1 MGQNIMEVTPTLTSK
16 EKAAEIM
23 ERLRAGKN
31 WSGEFPV
38 QRRDGSS
45 VPAIVTDTPI
55 RDEEGNLIAI
65 IGVTTDITERKAA
78 EEKIAHYATELERS
92 NRDLEQFA
100 YIVSHDL
107 REPLRTVTGYLGLL
121 DIRYRGQLD
130 AKADLYID
138 YAVSG
143 AERMQ
148 EMIRALLNLSRV
160 GTRGKPFAPVDVER
174 VLEHVLDSLEQA
186 IVETDA
192 EINYESLPT
201 VMADKTQLAQVF
213 QNLIANAIKFRREDV
228 PPRVDISAE
237 RQESAWLFSVADNGI
252 GIDPEQKSRLFKV
265 FQRLHTD
272 SEYPGVG
279 IGLALSRRIVK
290 RHQGKI
296 WVESAPGKGA
306 TFKFTLPVTEEPA

>member
-1 MGQNIMEVTPTLTSK
+1 
-16 EKAAEIM
+16 
-23 ERLRAGKN
+23 
-31 WSGEFPV
+31 
-38 QRRDGSS
+38 
-45 VPAIVTDTPI
+45 
-55 RDEEGNLIAI
+55 
-65 IGVTTDITERKAA
+65 
-78 EEKIAHYATELERS
+78 
-92 NRDLEQFA
+92 
-100 YIVSHDL
+100 
-107 REPLRTVTGYLGLL
+107 
-121 DIRYRGQLD
+121 
-130 AKADLYID
+130 
-138 YAVSG
+138 
-143 AERMQ
+143 MQ

-186 IVETDA
+186 IIENDA